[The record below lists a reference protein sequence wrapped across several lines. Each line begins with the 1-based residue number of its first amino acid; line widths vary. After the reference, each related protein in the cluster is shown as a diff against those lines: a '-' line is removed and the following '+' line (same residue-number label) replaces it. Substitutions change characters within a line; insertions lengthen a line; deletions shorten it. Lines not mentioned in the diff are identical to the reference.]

1 MDCSQHDLKINL
13 LKGNLAPRYTKDTKN
28 LKVEKA
34 VITEQGMQR
43 GLPLVDVQLVDE
55 DGNKYFFCLS
65 GQLFKLLADTVD
77 GVNLRN
83 HGTDDV

>member
-1 MDCSQHDLKINL
+1 MDCSQRKPSIKF

-28 LKVEKA
+28 LKVEQA
-34 VITEQGMQR
+34 VITEQGMVS
-43 GLPLVDVQLVDE
+43 GLPLVDMQLVDE

-65 GQLFKLLADTVD
+65 GRLFKLLATSID

-83 HGTDDV
+83 HGTIDP